1 MRPGEVA
8 HRLRLFALAVLACA
22 ATGLAAAPGLY
33 TAQVPV
39 ASQSDADR
47 AEALKNGLGQVMVRV
62 SGDAGVLTRPEI
74 AKVLPQAERYVQQF
88 QYEQEVVNEGGQPQV
103 RLTLVAQFDRDAVDR
118 LLHGTGAAVASAA
131 PEPAVEATAT
141 PGTYHLWIGGVRSA
155 KDYARAIGALSG
167 SEFVRDVQVEQARAD
182 GMQLRVATTVSLTR
196 LLDALNAGSVVRVT
210 NAKPPV
216 DGIDALL
223 DVRP

>member
-1 MRPGEVA
+1 MRPGAAA
-8 HRLRLFALAVLACA
+8 HRFCAFALILLACFGA
-22 ATGLAAAPGLY
+22 VHAGGLY

-47 AEALKNGLGQVMVRV
+47 AEALKTALGQILVRV
-62 SGDAGVLTRPEI
+62 GGDAGVLTR
-74 AKVLPQAERYVQQF
+74 ADVVKALGQAERYVQQF
-88 QYEQEVVNEGGQPQV
+88 QYQQDVVTEGGQPQI

-118 LLHGTGAAVASAA
+118 LAGGSAAAATAA
-131 PEPAVEATAT
+131 PEQGAAAEAAT

-167 SEFVRDVQVEQARAD
+167 SDLVRDVQVELARGD
-182 GMQLRVATTVSLTR
+182 GMQLRLAATVPLAR
-196 LLDALNAGSVVRVT
+196 LLDAISAGGVVRVT
-210 NAKPPV
+210 NASPPV
-216 DGIDALL
+216 EGIDALL